1 MGLNRFSLPAVA
13 VIMMINAMLLS
24 QGCLEEERIALLQI
38 KTSFGGNPNL
48 ILSPVLS
55 WGKDALCCSWEGVT
69 CSNSTTRRVVEIHLS
84 YSIASM
90 GRGYPDASMVGWYPD
105 ASMGGRRLD
114 ASMGGWYLNASI
126 FLPFQELNVLDLSG
140 KGIAGCVANEGFE
153 RLSRLT
159 KLEVLYL
166 DGNNL
171 NNSILSS
178 LKKLSSL
185 KHLSLIGNQLQGSI
199 NTKGSEGPSRLN
211 KLETLDLSL
220 NNLNNSILSSLK
232 GLSSLKYLYLHGNEL
247 QGSINM
253 KGSEGPSRLNK
264 LETLDLSL
272 NNLNNS
278 ILSSL
283 KGLSSLKYL
292 YLQGNELQGSINMKG
307 SEGPSRLNKLETL
320 DLSLN
325 NLNNSILSSLKGLSS
340 LKHLY
345 LYFNQL
351 QGSINMKGSEGP
363 SRLNKLETLDLSLN
377 NLNNSI
383 LSSLK
388 GLSSLKYLY
397 LQGNELQ
404 GSINMKEIDSLSELE
419 VLSLSGNKIHNFS
432 KSRENTGFSNLSVL
446 HLESVT
452 SKASVFI
459 LQSLSAFPNLKALS
473 LRDNYNPYGFG
484 QGELPNLKFLEQLD
498 LTNSSLVNYNFLQ
511 TVGKF
516 TSLKSLVLPYS
527 GLSGP
532 IFAPHGLC
540 ELKLLQELD
549 ISHNDL
555 NGSLP
560 SCLSNL
566 TNLQVLDI
574 SFNNFTGNISLS
586 PIGSLASIQD
596 LKISDNHFRIP
607 ISLGPF
613 FNLSKLKYLNGD
625 RNEIYESTELV
636 HNLIPRFQLQ
646 SLSLACTGSGKT
658 FPKYLYYQHDLQFV
672 DLSNIKMTGEFP
684 SWLLQN
690 NTKLEVLYLVNNSLS
705 GSFQLANHSL
715 TSLLHL
721 DISRNRIHNQ
731 IPTEIGACF
740 PRLVFLNLSRNDFS
754 GSIPSSISNMSLLE
768 VLDLSNNGLSSNIP
782 EQLVEGCLSLG
793 VLMLSNNHLKGQLF
807 WKNFNLKYLT
817 DLILRGNQLTGI
829 LPNSLSNCSELQS
842 LDVSLNNLSGK
853 IPRWI
858 GYMSHLQYLDL
869 SENNLFGSLPSS
881 FCSSRKITEVYLS
894 KNKLEGSLIGALDGC
909 LSLKRLDL
917 SHNYFRGGIPESIG
931 SLLELSFLLLGYNN
945 LEAEIPR
952 QLCKLEKLSFID
964 LSHNNLSGHILPC
977 LHPRSEWSS
986 KWKSPPSSSTT
997 SPPPPKPMEDPSVN
1011 KSVEITTK
1019 SISYSFKGI
1028 ILNLI
1033 SGIDLSCNNLTGE
1046 IPFELGNLNNIKLL
1060 NLSYNSLTG
1069 PIPPTLSNLKEVET
1083 LDLSYNN
1090 LNGEIPPQ
1098 LLDLNFLSAFSVAHN
1113 NLSGKTPEMVAQFS
1127 TFNESCY
1134 EGNPLLCGPPLAKNC
1149 TGGIPPSPL
1158 PRSQTHKKEEN
1169 GVIDMEAFYVTF
1181 SVAYIM
1187 VLLAIGAVL
1196 YINPQWRQ
1204 AWFYFI
1210 GESINNCYYFLV
1222 DNLPV
1227 PARFR
1232 RFQPCV

>member
-1 MGLNRFSLPAVA
+1 MGLNRLSLPV
-13 VIMMINAMLLS
+13 VVMMMINAMILS

-38 KTSFGGNPNL
+38 KTSFGLDDSSSYPQ
-48 ILSPVLS
+48 SS
-55 WGKDALCCSWEGVT
+55 WGKDTLFCSWYGVT
-69 CSNSTTRRVVEIHLS
+69 CSNSTTRRVVEIHLFFARDG
-84 YSIASM
+84 YSSM
-90 GRGYPDASMVGWYPD
+90 GD
-105 ASMGGRRLD
+105 L
-114 ASMGGWYLNASI
+114 YLNASI
-126 FLPFQELNVLDLSG
+126 FLPFQELKVLVLDG
-140 KGIAGCVANEGFE
+140 NRIAGCVANE
-153 RLSRLT
+153 
-159 KLEVLYL
+159 
-166 DGNNL
+166 
-171 NNSILSS
+171 
-178 LKKLSSL
+178 
-185 KHLSLIGNQLQGSI
+185 
-199 NTKGSEGPSRLN
+199 
-211 KLETLDLSL
+211 
-220 NNLNNSILSSLK
+220 
-232 GLSSLKYLYLHGNEL
+232 
-247 QGSINM
+247 
-253 KGSEGPSRLNK
+253 
-264 LETLDLSL
+264 
-272 NNLNNS
+272 
-278 ILSSL
+278 
-283 KGLSSLKYL
+283 
-292 YLQGNELQGSINMKG
+292 
-307 SEGPSRLNKLETL
+307 
-320 DLSLN
+320 
-325 NLNNSILSSLKGLSS
+325 
-340 LKHLY
+340 
-345 LYFNQL
+345 
-351 QGSINMKGSEGP
+351 
-363 SRLNKLETLDLSLN
+363 
-377 NLNNSI
+377 
-383 LSSLK
+383 
-388 GLSSLKYLY
+388 
-397 LQGNELQ
+397 
-404 GSINMKEIDSLSELE
+404 EIDSLSELE
-419 VLSLSGNKIHNFS
+419 VLSLSGNTIHNFS

-446 HLESVT
+446 YLDYVT
-452 SKASVFI
+452 SEASVSI

-473 LRDNYNPYGFG
+473 LQDNYNPYGFG
-484 QGELPNLKFLEQLD
+484 QGELPNLKFLERLD
-498 LTNSSLVNYNFLQ
+498 LTESSLVNYNFLQ

-540 ELKLLQELD
+540 ELKHLQELD

-555 NGSLP
+555 SGSLP

-566 TNLQVLDI
+566 TNLQALNI
-574 SFNNFTGNISLS
+574 SFNNFTGNTSLS
-586 PIGSLASIQD
+586 SIGSLASIQI
-596 LKISDNHFRIP
+596 LRLSDNHFKIP

-613 FNLSKLKYLNGD
+613 FNLSKLKYLFGD

-646 SLSLACTGSGKT
+646 SLSLACNGSGGT
-658 FPKYLYYQHDLQFV
+658 FSKFLFYQHDLQFV
-672 DLSNIKMTGEFP
+672 YLSHIKMTGEFP

-690 NTKLEVLYLVNNSLS
+690 NTKLEVLYLVKNSFS
-705 GSFQLANHSL
+705 GCFQLANHSFM
-715 TSLLHL
+715 SLSYL

-740 PRLVFLNLSRNDFS
+740 PRLVFLNLSRNDFN

-807 WKNFNLKYLT
+807 WKNVNLKYLT

-829 LPNSLSNCSELQS
+829 LLNSLSNCSALEA

-858 GYMSHLQYLDL
+858 RNMSSLQYLDL
-869 SENNLFGSLPSS
+869 LENNILGSLPSS
-881 FCSSRKITEVYLS
+881 FCSSGMMTEVYLS
-894 KNKLEGSLIGALDGC
+894 KNKLEGSLIGTLDGC

-917 SHNYFRGGIPESIG
+917 SHNYFRGGIPKSIG
-931 SLLELSFLLLGYNN
+931 SLLEFSFLLLGYNN

-952 QLCKLEKLSFID
+952 QLCKLKKLSLID
-964 LSHNNLSGHILPC
+964 LSHNNLSGRILPC
-977 LHPRSEWSS
+977 LHPRSEWYW
-986 KWKSPPSSSTT
+986 KWESAPGSTTPPAPGSSTMPPALVAAQP
-997 SPPPPKPMEDPSVN
+997 SPPPQSPMPLEDRSVN
-1011 KSVEITTK
+1011 RSVEITTK
-1019 SISYSFKGI
+1019 SISYLYNGI

-1033 SGIDLSCNNLTGE
+1033 SGIDFSCNNLTGE
-1046 IPFELGNLNNIKLL
+1046 IPFELGNLSNIKLL
-1060 NLSYNSLTG
+1060 NLSHNSLTG
-1069 PIPPTLSNLKEVET
+1069 PIPPTFSNLKEIET

-1098 LLDLNFLSAFSVAHN
+1098 LIDLYSLSAFSVAHN

-1158 PRSQTHKKEEN
+1158 PRSQNHKKEEN

-1227 PARFR
+1227 SVRFK